1 MKVREVARATSLRA
15 AALAVA
21 AALLGVLATGCGGED
36 FENQPRPPRPIDLTA
51 KVDSEK
57 VNIAPS
63 EVGAGLATITIS
75 NQSDDA
81 IRFTLDGPTQAAS
94 QEIPPGGV
102 GDLKVE
108 LAEGLYEV
116 SAGEGLTIRSDILAV
131 GPERA
136 SSQNELLLP

>member
-1 MKVREVARATSLRA
+1 MKVREVARATALRA

-21 AALLGVLATGCGGED
+21 AALFGLAATGCGGED
-36 FENQPRPPRPIDLTA
+36 FENRPRPPRPVDLTA

-63 EVGAGLATITIS
+63 EVGAGLTTITIS
-75 NQSDDA
+75 NQSDDP
-81 IRFTLDGPTQAAS
+81 IRFTLDGPTQVAS

-102 GDLKVE
+102 GDLKVD
-108 LAEGLYEV
+108 LDEGLYEV
-116 SAGEGLTIRSDILAV
+116 SAGEGLTIRSDILTV
-131 GPERA
+131 GPERP